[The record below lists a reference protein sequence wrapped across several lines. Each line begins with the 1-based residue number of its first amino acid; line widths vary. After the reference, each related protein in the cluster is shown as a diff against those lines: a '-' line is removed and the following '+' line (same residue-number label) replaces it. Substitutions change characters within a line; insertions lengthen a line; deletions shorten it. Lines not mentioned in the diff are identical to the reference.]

1 MFAKNL
7 ETLLSELSQKSDV
20 SRIGRQDFVERFDC
34 LRRNGQLPRG
44 RENRAKLL
52 TTGQIAAAIFGLA
65 STRPGWAGHAAII
78 LSKLVPVGGS
88 AASFYGSNSLLKA
101 VECLLDDAKAR
112 EGFIDLYVSLSESAI
127 NSHGFA
133 TLSYEKDGI
142 RHQSFYVPQE
152 AVSLLQPGA
161 ERDFDAEPRYSMVS
175 RDTRYSRELFDRI
188 AIEIERAK
196 AFPTEPDG
204 DGSEYDAEEAEQERY
219 RKLGVQAGSR
229 FLNVGVDNQVTWP
242 RHETL
247 VKFDKFHFVLMPKT
261 SDHVQ
266 SAHID
271 LTANRLSDL
280 EAMTVINRF
289 LSIMTWCDDQ
299 YAIMQ
304 GGWSGNPIP
313 APVPKRD
320 LAFTTA
326 YDWVFDRKI
335 PEIEDARRAIAIYR
349 EARNAEQNYLIS
361 YAVLGYYKLI
371 ELKHKGR
378 SDTKKW
384 IREKLEELKD
394 LGSFADSLKQL
405 EDARGSEAPHDYLY
419 RACRSAVAHANK
431 PYSSDPDD
439 LHEIRRFHVAADV
452 LRQLARHFIER
463 ELQVSDCMFDGS

>member
-7 ETLLSELSQKSDV
+7 EILMSELCQKSDLSD
-20 SRIGRQDFVERFDC
+20 SRPNDIAARFDA
-34 LRRNGQLPRG
+34 LRGSGRLPRG
-44 RENRAKLL
+44 RENRDRLL
-52 TTGQIAAAIFGLA
+52 TANQIGSAILGLA
-65 STRPGWAGHAAII
+65 ASEPTYAGQAASI
-78 LSKLVPVGGS
+78 LSRLRPVGGLNS
-88 AASFYGSNSLLKA
+88 SFLKSI
-101 VECLLDDAKAR
+101 CLLHAIRFLLEDPDARSSCIK
-112 EGFIDLYVSLSESAI
+112 LCVSTAEFAI

-133 TLSYEKDGI
+133 TLSYKIEGI
-142 RHQSFYVPQE
+142 GRQAIYVPQE
-152 AVSLLQPGA
+152 ASSLLGPGA
-161 ERDFDAEPRYSMVS
+161 EHEFSADERYSAVS
-175 RDTRYSRELFDRI
+175 RETLFNRAFFDRI
-188 AIEIERAK
+188 ASEMERAN
-196 AFPTEPDG
+196 AYPALPAG
-204 DGSEYDAEEAEQERY
+204 DGSEYDAEEAKEERY
-219 RKLGVQAGSR
+219 RKLGVRADSR

-242 RHETL
+242 KHETL
-247 VKFDKFHFVLMPKT
+247 VKFDRYHFVLMPKT
-261 SDHVQ
+261 RDHVQ
-266 SAHID
+266 SIHVD
-271 LTANRLSDL
+271 LTANHLTDL

-439 LHEIRRFHVAADV
+439 FHETRRFHVAADI
-452 LRQLARHFIER
+452 LRHLARHFIER